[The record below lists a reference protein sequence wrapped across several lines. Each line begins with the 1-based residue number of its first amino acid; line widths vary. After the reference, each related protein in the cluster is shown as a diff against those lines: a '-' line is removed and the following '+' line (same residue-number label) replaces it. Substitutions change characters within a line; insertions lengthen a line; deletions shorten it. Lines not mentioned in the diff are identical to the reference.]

1 MRIKLTSLNFAK
13 IIAEL
18 IKNKKGFEIK
28 ILDLRKLSTI
38 ADFFVICSAD
48 SERQV
53 KAIADEIEE
62 KLSQQRIKCSNK
74 EGYETMNWV
83 LLDYFDVIVH
93 IFKTEARN
101 YYNLEKFWGDA
112 PVIVVKDEPVS
123 STKQKTTTKSLKSS
137 RRGN

>member
-1 MRIKLTSLNFAK
+1 MRKKLTSLNFAK

-112 PVIVVKDEPVS
+112 PVIVVKDEPVD
-123 STKQKTTTKSLKSS
+123 STKQKTNTKSLKSS
-137 RRGN
+137 RRSN

>member
-1 MRIKLTSLNFAK
+1 MTSIQFAK
-13 IIAEL
+13 QIAEL

-28 ILDLRKLSTI
+28 ILDLRKLSSI

-62 KLSQQRIKCSNK
+62 KLIEKRIKCSNK

-93 IFKTEARN
+93 VFKTEARA

-112 PVIVVKDEPVS
+112 PIIEVKDEPENTGKQITKPKQS
-123 STKQKTTTKSLKSS
+123 KST
-137 RRGN
+137 RRSN

>member
-1 MRIKLTSLNFAK
+1 MRLNVTSLNFANT
-13 IIAEL
+13 IAEH

-62 KLSQQRIKCSNK
+62 KLSEQRIKCSNR

-112 PVIVVKDEPVS
+112 PVIEVKDEIENLDKP
-123 STKQKTTTKSLKSS
+123 KTRTRTTKSK
-137 RRGN
+137 RRST

>member
-93 IFKTEARN
+93 IFKTEARS

-112 PVIVVKDEPVS
+112 PVIVVKDEPVE

>member
-1 MRIKLTSLNFAK
+1 MTSLNFAK
-13 IIAEL
+13 TIAEL

-53 KAIADEIEE
+53 KAIADEIED
-62 KLSQQRIKCSNK
+62 KLSEQRIKCSNR

-93 IFKTEARN
+93 VFKTEARN

-112 PVIVVKDEPVS
+112 PVIEVKDEIESPNKPKAK
-123 STKQKTTTKSLKSS
+123 TKTTKTT
-137 RRGN
+137 RRSN

>member
-62 KLSQQRIKCSNK
+62 KLSQRRIKCSNK

-112 PVIVVKDEPVS
+112 PVIAVKDEPVD